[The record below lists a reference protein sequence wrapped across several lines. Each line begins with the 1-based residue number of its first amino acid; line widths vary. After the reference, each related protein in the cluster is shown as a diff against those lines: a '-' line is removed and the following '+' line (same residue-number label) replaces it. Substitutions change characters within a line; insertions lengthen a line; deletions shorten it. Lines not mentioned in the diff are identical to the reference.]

1 MFFWFWLKANIISSP
16 KYTVIDT
23 SGNIKKCQFPKLYA
37 ITKVLIANQILY
49 DGLNKIK
56 QERRYHNRLSYTSS
70 YYASCEEVINIEKKA
85 LKLYKEAAH
94 FGCLIAYAII
104 GYYHENGLAGL
115 PVSFYKAE
123 RYYTL
128 GLGSKSLKHN
138 NKSAAGLSLIRLSFL
153 KQYGRP
159 GIIINQRLA
168 KQYKKQ
174 AKALGPNVTLH
185 WIESLAKLEHISSL
199 FIVASS
205 YYNGLGVER
214 DVEKAYH
221 FAKIAAEYGNSGAQ
235 NLIGMINYEGTETL
249 EKNEEM
255 ALKWY
260 RKAAKSNEAA
270 ALYNLAMLY
279 ENGAVVMQNYNEAF
293 KYYKMASDYGSI
305 SGTNII
311 GFFYEHGIGTKRSK
325 LSAFKNYLKAASK
338 GSPFGQYNLGRCFL
352 YGIGIEKNTANALKW
367 FELAGIQGH
376 GNSYLTLAV
385 LFDVGIKVSKNYE
398 LAKKYY
404 ILAYRNNVK
413 TVDKRLMAG
422 IAIDVL
428 RVSRFLLSL
437 NSNSSDTLLNDLH
450 YKNSCE
456 TLSCNNCDVNNNL
469 KLNFSSQTKSLL
481 TLHLRNDNQHE
492 NNRETEIKGNIMTL
506 QKDIDMDSEELNK
519 ISSSINNSKNFNN
532 NDTTINITKENI
544 KYSSSYPSVATSS
557 SSLNTITIQGLD
569 NQEKENVT
577 ENETEQIFYDET
589 ESSLELSEI
598 MEYIQQF
605 DSTSKS
611 TNFKRNYLSELPNE
625 LKYHI
630 IQTVNPDG
638 ILSNETMN
646 KIYKYVLQTNNSNG
660 YGITAFETK
669 ADFLNYLGI
678 EDFKLKDKI
687 QCTTEER
694 VNSLLNQYHED

>member
-1 MFFWFWLKANIISSP
+1 MNDWFWLKANIISSP
-16 KYTVIDT
+16 KYTVIDA

-37 ITKVLIANQILY
+37 ITKVLMANQILY
-49 DGLNKIK
+49 NGLNKIK
-56 QERRYHNRLSYTSS
+56 QERRYRNRLSYTSS

-128 GLGSKSLKHN
+128 GLGSKFLKHI

-174 AKALGPNVTLH
+174 AKALGPNVTLY

-214 DVEKAYH
+214 NVEKAYH
-221 FAKIAAEYGNSGAQ
+221 FAKIAAEYGNPGAQ

-311 GFFYEHGIGTKRSK
+311 GFFYEHGIGTERSK

-352 YGIGIEKNTANALKW
+352 YGIGIEKNTANAIKW

-376 GNSYLTLAV
+376 GNSYLTLAI
-385 LFDVGIKVSKNYE
+385 LFDMGIKVSKNYE

-404 ILAYRNNVK
+404 TLAYRNNIK
-413 TVDKRLMAG
+413 TVDKRLIAG

-428 RVSRFLLSL
+428 RVSRFLLSVK
-437 NSNSSDTLLNDLH
+437 SNSTETPTNDLH
-450 YKNSCE
+450 YRNSCE
-456 TLSCNNCDVNNNL
+456 TLFNNGNVNNDL
-469 KLNFSSQTKSLL
+469 YLTTQTNSLL
-481 TLHLRNDNQHE
+481 TLLLRNGIQHE
-492 NNRETEIKGNIMTL
+492 NNKKAENNGNIMSVEN
-506 QKDIDMDSEELNK
+506 DIDVDLEEPDELEK
-519 ISSSINNSKNFNN
+519 ISSSKKNTKNSDNK
-532 NDTTINITKENI
+532 DVKEDI
-544 KYSSSYPSVATSS
+544 KCSSSYQSMATSS

-569 NQEKENVT
+569 NQEQNNET
-577 ENETEQIFYDET
+577 ENETEQLIYDET
-589 ESSLELSEI
+589 ESSFELSEI
-598 MEYIQQF
+598 MEYIHQF
-605 DSTSKS
+605 DSNSKS
-611 TNFKRNYLSELPNE
+611 TTLKRNYLSELPNE

-638 ILSNETMN
+638 ILSNEIMN
-646 KIYKYVLQTNNSNG
+646 KIYKYIFQTNG
-660 YGITAFETK
+660 YGKTVFETK
-669 ADFLNYLGI
+669 TDFLNYLGI
-678 EDFKLKDKI
+678 DEFKLKDKT

-694 VNSLLNQYHED
+694 INSLINQYH